1 MKVVFSVIHIY
12 FSLIINHFSCRRI
25 FGLKFSY
32 ISEGIR
38 MDIATEYIY
47 ARDRE
52 ILDLGGLVDVFA
64 TIIKICT

>member
-1 MKVVFSVIHIY
+1 
-12 FSLIINHFSCRRI
+12 
-25 FGLKFSY
+25 
-32 ISEGIR
+32 

-52 ILDLGGLVDVFA
+52 ILDLDGLVDVFA